1 VELPLGVFGIAIAT
15 VILPSL
21 SAKKA
26 SGSEQAFSDTIDW
39 ALRMVLVIGLP
50 AALAL
55 IVLAEPLI
63 TVLFHYG
70 ALLDNDVLQAAKSL
84 RAYAAGLL
92 AFMLVK
98 ILAPGFFARQDMKTP
113 VKIGIYAMIANMVFN
128 LILVWPLQ
136 HAGLALA
143 TALSSWCNALCL
155 LWLLKKAGVYMPG
168 PGWRI
173 FWFKLVFACLA
184 MVALVFWLNEPTQS
198 WFEWGMMQR
207 IQHLALMV
215 GAGIVVY
222 FISLLVLGV
231 NLKALL
237 RDKHI

>member
-1 VELPLGVFGIAIAT
+1 PLGVFGIAIAT

-50 AALAL
+50 AAFAL

-92 AFMLVK
+92 AFMFVK
-98 ILAPGFFARQDMKTP
+98 VLAPGFFARQDMKTP

-128 LILVWPLQ
+128 LVLIWPLQ

-155 LWLLKKAGVYMPG
+155 LWLLRKSNIYRSSE
-168 PGWRI
+168 GWML
-173 FWFKLVFACLA
+173 FWLKLVVACSVMLG
-184 MVALVFWLNEPTQS
+184 LVFWLNEPTQT
-198 WFEWGMMQR
+198 WFAWGLLQR

-215 GAGIVVY
+215 GVAIMAYFVV
-222 FISLLVLGV
+222 LLLLGV

-237 RDKHI
+237 QDKHS